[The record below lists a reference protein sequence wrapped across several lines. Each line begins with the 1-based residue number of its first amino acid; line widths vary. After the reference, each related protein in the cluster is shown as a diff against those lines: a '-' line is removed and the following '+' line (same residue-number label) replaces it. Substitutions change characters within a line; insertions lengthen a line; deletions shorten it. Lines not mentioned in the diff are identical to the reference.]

1 MLHGERPTLSGKH
14 YRAVTGMNEP
24 RVRDDM
30 PIMLGGSGEKKTFRL
45 AAKYA
50 DHLNIICDPALIL
63 AKLEAL
69 AARCAENDRDLA
81 SLETSFLAFVL
92 MDEDGDAARA
102 LQRALMLKS
111 GVDLDTL
118 DATTRAAVTA
128 ASSSAPPRRS
138 LPTSRRASSTRES
151 PASCST

>member
-1 MLHGERPTLSGKH
+1 
-14 YRAVTGMNEP
+14 V
-24 RVRDDM
+24 
-30 PIMLGGSGEKKTFRL
+30 L
-45 AAKYA
+45 A
-50 DHLNIICDPALIL
+50 DPALIP

-81 SLETSFLAFVL
+81 TLETSFLAFVL
-92 MDEDGDAARA
+92 MDEDGDAARE

-128 ASSSAPPRRS
+128 RQFVGTPDEVAADIKARVIDAGIPASS
-138 LPTSRRASSTRES
+138 
-151 PASCST
+151 